1 MIFQEHVVHVPH
13 GLKKC

>member
-1 MIFQEHVVHVPH
+1 MIFQEHVVPR